1 MGLENATYKVV
12 YSVLLILF
20 KNIKANMHK
29 L

>member
-1 MGLENATYKVV
+1 MGLENATYYVA

-20 KNIKANMHK
+20 KNIKVNMHA